1 MSRRK
6 FEEEVVEETTTESTE
21 TVSEGPDTHEQFVS
35 ILVDMGL
42 SAEQAEAVHSMAM
55 DLINAGEGEVTETT
69 EVTEETKIEARR
81 ARSAA
86 RARRSE
92 YSRSESPR
100 AERRGD
106 RNVGRRLMSRN
117 EQVERMERRLTRLS
131 RQNRELRS
139 RLEEFGQR
147 PAARP
152 LNNRPHHEAPTAGTQ
167 PLAGKAGEALA
178 MIQNFSNK

>member
-6 FEEEVVEETTTESTE
+6 FEEEVVEETTTETTE

-55 DLINAGEGEVTETT
+55 DLINAGEGEVTET

-81 ARSAA
+81 ASRAA

-100 AERRGD
+100 RERSE
-106 RNVGRRLMSRN
+106 GRRMLSGN
-117 EQVERMERRLTRLS
+117 EQVERLERRLTRLS
-131 RQNRELRS
+131 RQNRDLRS

-152 LNNRPHHEAPTAGTQ
+152 LNNRPHHAAPAAGTQ

>member
-100 AERRGD
+100 RERRE
-106 RNVGRRLMSRN
+106 GRRMLSGN
-117 EQVERMERRLTRLS
+117 EQVERLERRLTRLS

-178 MIQNFSNK
+178 MIQNFRNK